1 MQPALHPALEAL
13 PLAVVLRRL
22 ADLAERDRALRAARQ
37 RLLVRRDVA
46 DDLAERDRDD
56 REVVGAQAQR
66 RQPEQDARRRAAA
79 TDRERRREPGAPAL
93 LHDEDR
99 HRVGADRH
107 ERDLAEVEQPGEA
120 ELQLQPQRE
129 DRVDP
134 GDDADE
140 RPEVA
145 ARERAH
151 TTLAR
156 PKSPCGRTISAAAS
170 TTNATTGL

>member
-1 MQPALHPALEAL
+1 MYAPIAMNATWPKLSSPVKPNCEL
-13 PLAVVLRRL
+13 
-22 ADLAERDRALRAARQ
+22 
-37 RLLVRRDVA
+37 
-46 DDLAERDRDD
+46 
-56 REVVGAQAQR
+56 
-66 RQPEQDARRRAAA
+66 QPE
-79 TDRERRREPGAPAL
+79 
-93 LHDEDR
+93 
-99 HRVGADRH
+99 
-107 ERDLAEVEQPGEA
+107 
-120 ELQLQPQRE
+120 RE
-129 DRVDP
+129 DRVDA